1 MRKAA
6 AVTLSW
12 GGWGNREE
20 EYRYLSAEN
29 KAKWSFVW
37 IGWNG
42 ERADPMQRQKKR
54 AGPALQSRV
63 ESTL

>member
-6 AVTLSW
+6 AVTLS
-12 GGWGNREE
+12 GGGGETEKKN
-20 EYRYLSAEN
+20 RYLSAEN
-29 KAKWSFVW
+29 KANWSFVW
-37 IGWNG
+37 IGWSD
-42 ERADPMQRQKKR
+42 ERADPMQREKKQ